1 VSPRVRFEPEAS
13 DELDEAALWYEHRS
27 GGLGTEFLNAIDQA
41 VAMITRWPHAAPL
54 AADLPK
60 DLVVRR
66 APVSHFPYHL
76 VYLETAEAIRVLAVA
91 HDAKRPGYWRD
102 RLLE

>member
-1 VSPRVRFEPEAS
+1 MV
-13 DELDEAALWYEHRS
+13 
-27 GGLGTEFLNAIDQA
+27 
-41 VAMITRWPHAAPL
+41 TRWPHAAPL
-54 AADLPK
+54 ATDLPR

-76 VYLETAEAIRVLAVA
+76 VYMETAEAIRVLAVA

>member
-1 VSPRVRFEPEAS
+1 MSPGVRFEPEAS

-27 GGLGTEFLNAIDQA
+27 DGLGTAFLNAIDQA
-41 VAMITRWPHAAPL
+41 VAMVTRWPHAAPQ
-54 AADLPK
+54 ATDLPK

-76 VYLETAEAIRVLAVA
+76 V
-91 HDAKRPGYWRD
+91 
-102 RLLE
+102 